1 MIGTLD
7 LSGMAELKPGY
18 DKYHLTIED
27 AYDDEVYVSFTT
39 PNYDLFLEFLENEE
53 EEYDST
59 EYYESSVRKNEFYLN
74 ILV

>member
-18 DKYHLTIED
+18 DNYHLTIED

-39 PNYDLFLEFLENEE
+39 TNYNSFLEFLENE

-59 EYYESSVRKNEFYLN
+59 EYYESSVIKNEFYLN

>member
-27 AYDDEVYVSFTT
+27 AYDGEVYVSFTAT
-39 PNYDLFLEFLENEE
+39 NYDLLLEFLENE

-59 EYYESSVRKNEFYLN
+59 EYYESSVIKNEFYLN

>member
-18 DKYHLTIED
+18 DNYHLTIED
-27 AYDDEVYVSFTT
+27 AYDGEVYVSFTT

-53 EEYDST
+53 EYDST
-59 EYYESSVRKNEFYLN
+59 EYYESRIIKNEFHLN